1 MVMGLASSIALR
13 CPDCPPAREVRTMWF
28 SLDVLHNL
36 VVALSPFV
44 VTLAIILVIVR
55 AVSSRSARGGTDA
68 DDTNQI

>member
-1 MVMGLASSIALR
+1 
-13 CPDCPPAREVRTMWF
+13 MWF

-55 AVSSRSARGGTDA
+55 SVSSRSAKGGADA
-68 DDTNQI
+68 DDTNQV